1 MSRFVLSS
9 KAKCDL
15 SEISKYTYK
24 TWGGRQF
31 DKYIRNLHEVFE
43 GLASGMLKAQTY
55 DFKKSYKK
63 YYVGKHII
71 FFRQLSSDNIQIV
84 RILHQ
89 SMDVGSHI

>member
-9 KAKCDL
+9 KAKFDL

-31 DKYIRNLHEVFE
+31 DKYVRNLHEVFE
-43 GLASGMLKAQTY
+43 GLASGMLKGQIY
-55 DFKKSYKK
+55 DFKKGYKK

-71 FFRQLSSDNIQIV
+71 FYRDLSADTIQIV

-89 SMDVGSHI
+89 AMDVALHI

>member
-1 MSRFVLSS
+1 MSRFVLSN
-9 KAKCDL
+9 KAKYDL

-24 TWGGRQF
+24 TLGAQQF

-43 GLASGMLKAQTY
+43 DLASGMLKGQIY
-55 DFKKSYKK
+55 DFKKGYKK

-71 FFRQLSSDNIQIV
+71 FFHELSAGTIHIV

>member
-9 KAKCDL
+9 KAKSDL
-15 SEISKYTYK
+15 SEISKYTYR

-31 DKYIRNLHEVFE
+31 DKYIRNMHEIFE
-43 GLASGMLKAQTY
+43 GLANGILKGQIY
-55 DFKKSYKK
+55 DFKKGYKK

-71 FFRQLSSDNIQIV
+71 FFRQLSSGYIQIV